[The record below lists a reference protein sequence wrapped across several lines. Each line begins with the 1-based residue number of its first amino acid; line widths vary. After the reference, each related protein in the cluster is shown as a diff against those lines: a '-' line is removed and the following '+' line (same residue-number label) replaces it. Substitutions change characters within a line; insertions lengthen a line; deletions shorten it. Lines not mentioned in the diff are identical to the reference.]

1 MSEESGV
8 IATAYELRAATAH
21 FLGKLQERQKSK
33 DERCADWIDWLRRRA
48 GKLFK
53 DAAALGRYSVVLDPP
68 FQPRDA
74 EEVAAL
80 GAFGKRVK
88 PLFPGCAMWV
98 NEEEDA
104 DGTIGYTIEI
114 SWAPPATAVPNPGG
128 RD

>member
-1 MSEESGV
+1 M
-8 IATAYELRAATAH
+8 IATADELRAATA
-21 FLGKLQERQKSK
+21 FYLGKLQELQKSN

-68 FQPRDA
+68 FQPRGA
-74 EEVAAL
+74 EEVATL
-80 GAFGKRVK
+80 GAFGRRVK

-104 DGTIGYTIEI
+104 EGVVSYTIEI
-114 SWAPPATAVPNPGG
+114 SWAPNLGG
-128 RD
+128 QG